1 MLIAIDNIN
10 ELSIKYIYL
19 YYIMA
24 SIKSP
29 NFGRPTTSSKRRSKI
44 ANTGVNIIMGTSI
57 KKIQKLN
64 KKNIRNSDQNKIDP
78 AIYSAPSNRFV
89 TRVLNYLHKG
99 GDNQIKVKFKFGK
112 EQVTFVLKMIRYDTD
127 TKENNFC
134 NNNPVYP
141 QLMFFIGDYKRGG
154 ICLKQQFCGYDG
166 KKSFTKSYIHIIS
179 KEPCGLKKENISG
192 NFILMFADYLNKAFS
207 VKVSKLMDKS
217 TIPINSNIISLRT
230 SYLLKYGVTWYQK
243 KGKFNFE
250 NKEHALFIEKWI
262 NKLHE
267 IDVESYRT
275 FLASLNIDNFGP
287 ITGNNE
293 QCVEDLEIVLKILR
307 EKGIYRNS
315 NKKLKNLLK
324 VAMARENKVLNDE
337 QKYILW
343 NCLITVPNKL
353 YNEILKGK
361 IFTIKATKLL
371 EENKENKIYR
381 ILHELINISKGSL
394 EMEKNY

>member
-1 MLIAIDNIN
+1 MT
-10 ELSIKYIYL
+10 
-19 YYIMA
+19 
-24 SIKSP
+24 SIKSS
-29 NFGRPTTSSKRRSKI
+29 NFRKSTISSKRRNKI
-44 ANTGVNIIMGTSI
+44 ANTGIMGTSI
-57 KKIQKLN
+57 KNIT
-64 KKNIRNSDQNKIDP
+64 KKNARNQIKKTIRKLDQNKIDP
-78 AIYSAPSNRFV
+78 SAIYSAPGNRFV
-89 TRVLNYLHKG
+89 TRVLKYLDKG
-99 GDNQIKVKFKFGK
+99 GDNQIQVKYKFNK
-112 EQVTFVLKMIRYDTD
+112 EQVIFILKMIRYDIGPG
-127 TKENNFC
+127 ENNFC

-217 TIPINSNIISLRT
+217 TISINSNIISLRT